1 MSFLVQAACMRLLEA
16 QQRRTRGSAMRQAF
30 AVGLIACAAALAA
43 PPLRA
48 AQGVARHLAVLDGKL
63 LSIPGQG
70 PALRIHE
77 KAQPL
82 SATTTYL
89 FHTLQD
95 KRLGNREVRV
105 EGSMKADGTFE
116 VERLYTI
123 ANGKLFRVRYF
134 CKLCNIEALEPGDCV
149 CCQQPTELQEIP
161 VTGSDAK

>member
-1 MSFLVQAACMRLLEA
+1 M
-16 QQRRTRGSAMRQAF
+16 
-30 AVGLIACAAALAA
+30 GLIVCVAALAA
-43 PPLRA
+43 SSLRA
-48 AQGVARHLAVLDGKL
+48 AQGVARHLAVLEGRL

-77 KAQPL
+77 KDQPL

-89 FHTLQD
+89 FHTLLD
-95 KRLGNREVRV
+95 KRLANREVRV
-105 EGSMKADGTFE
+105 EGSMKADGRFE

-123 ANGKLFRVRYF
+123 RNGKLYRVRYF

-161 VTGSDAK
+161 VADSDAK